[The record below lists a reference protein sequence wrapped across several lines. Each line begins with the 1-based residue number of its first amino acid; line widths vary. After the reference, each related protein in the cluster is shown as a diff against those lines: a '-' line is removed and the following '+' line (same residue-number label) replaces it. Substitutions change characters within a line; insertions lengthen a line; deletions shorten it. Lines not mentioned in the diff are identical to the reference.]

1 MEIYVLNYSIN
12 TADHFYSE
20 YLYFSSMEKALEG
33 KRILI
38 EKDSINGTLA
48 CSSKDG
54 QYLMMIYT
62 AHIDSIDSLVPINH
76 ERYYLN
82 GWDNNA

>member
-12 TADHFYSE
+12 TSEHSYSE

-38 EKDSINGTLA
+38 EKDSINGMLA
-48 CSSKDG
+48 SSSKDG

-62 AHIDSIDSLVPINH
+62 SHIDTVDSLAPVNQETH
-76 ERYYLN
+76 YLT
-82 GWDNNA
+82 GWDD